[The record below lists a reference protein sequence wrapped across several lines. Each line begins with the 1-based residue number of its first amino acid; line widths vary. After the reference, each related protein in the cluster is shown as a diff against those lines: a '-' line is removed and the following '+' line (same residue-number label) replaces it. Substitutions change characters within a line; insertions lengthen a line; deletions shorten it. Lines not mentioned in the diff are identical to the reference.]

1 VGPEP
6 GVAFRSSPRRLST
19 RTPPHQ
25 AVMRRGRSLYMNSAI
40 QVPPR
45 VALRVFPILGGW

>member
-1 VGPEP
+1 MGPEP
-6 GVAFRSSPRRLST
+6 GVAYGSSPRRLPT

-25 AVMRRGRSLYMNSAI
+25 AVIRRGRSPYMSSAI